1 MATTYKAEGLY
12 RAHRARPVY
21 DGLLRSVSS
30 TILIPSGTLL
40 ANADIIRFFRVAP
53 SQIAPTR
60 LIVDC
65 SGPLDGHATAGS
77 RTLTATLGYLKSS
90 DRSGTNLSYLVST
103 TTTAATESSDL
114 LLLAASAP
122 VVNAQT
128 TSFANAGA
136 AALLTQTG
144 GGVAVFNHG
153 DPGSKGAKSQ
163 DSRGYDAN
171 VMDVALTM
179 TANSST
185 ATTADVYVTVTLEYA
200 GVTTAPSAQAPFLYR
215 DRYNSSYV
223 SSL

>member
-30 TILIPSGTLL
+30 TILIPSGTTL
-40 ANADIIRFFRVAP
+40 ATSDVIRFFRVAP

-60 LIVDC
+60 VIVDC
-65 SGPLDGHATAGS
+65 SGPLDGNATAGS
-77 RTLTATLGYLKSS
+77 RALVATLGYLKSS
-90 DRSGTNLSYLVST
+90 DRNSTNLSFLVST
-103 TTTAATESSDL
+103 PTTVATESSDL

-163 DSRGYDAN
+163 DSRGYDMN
-171 VMDVALTM
+171 VADVALSIT
-179 TANSST
+179 TGSST
-185 ATTADVYVTVTLEYA
+185 ATTADVYLTVTLEYA
-200 GVTTAPSAQAPFLYR
+200 GVPTAPSAQVPFLYR